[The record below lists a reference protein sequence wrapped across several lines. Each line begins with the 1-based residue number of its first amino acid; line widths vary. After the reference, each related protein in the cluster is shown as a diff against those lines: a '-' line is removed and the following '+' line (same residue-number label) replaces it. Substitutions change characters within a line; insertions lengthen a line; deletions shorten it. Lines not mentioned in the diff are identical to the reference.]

1 VAANGARAEDGD
13 RREPPGLRF
22 HDLRHTCAALLV
34 AQGAHPRAIMEHL
47 GHSSITVTMDR
58 YGHLFPD
65 EKDRLAKGLD
75 EVLKAARTSDSHR
88 TRTRKMWPK
97 CGLRVAGRSFR

>member
-1 VAANGARAEDGD
+1 
-13 RREPPGLRF
+13 
-22 HDLRHTCAALLV
+22 
-34 AQGAHPRAIMEHL
+34 MEHL

-75 EVLKAARTSDSHR
+75 EVLKAAKTSKDVAQ
-88 TRTRKMWPK
+88 MWPPGGPTVVSLPK
-97 CGLRVAGRSFR
+97 GRKKLAADQEF

>member
-1 VAANGARAEDGD
+1 
-13 RREPPGLRF
+13 
-22 HDLRHTCAALLV
+22 
-34 AQGAHPRAIMEHL
+34 MEHL

-75 EVLKAARTSDSHR
+75 EVLKAAKSSKDVAQ
-88 TRTRKMWPK
+88 MWPPSGPTVVSLPK
-97 CGLRVAGRSFR
+97 HRKKLAAEQEF